1 MVKLHFNSPEEFET
15 LFKSR
20 DIRVVNAIVSAIKEA
35 MSENAKT
42 AKMFE
47 VSFEGADE
55 AYEIGLA
62 QKQWQH
68 ALKSSLDY
76 YHKQNLVN
84 EQIDT
89 WELLETV
96 KAW

>member
-1 MVKLHFNSPEEFET
+1 VVKLHFNTPEEFET
-15 LFKSR
+15 LFKSK
-20 DIRVVNAIVSAIKEA
+20 DVRVVNAIVAGIQQA
-35 MSENAKT
+35 MNNNNRT

-47 VSFEGADE
+47 VSFEGAEE
-55 AYEIGLA
+55 AYEISLA

-68 ALKSSLDY
+68 ALKNSLDY
-76 YHKQNLVN
+76 YHKHNLVN